1 MIIVSRLLARVIA
14 IALAVLI
21 AAAGIAAAVFCI
33 GSGHGTLS
41 LPGLA
46 SDLHLPQLRAD
57 VDYFLNRT
65 TRRGSVA
72 VLAALGGAAAIL
84 LGLMLLAGCW
94 ISPRP
99 LRIVLARTSIGCL
112 ATRRRALAHL
122 ARDHAA
128 ACPQIARSRARAW
141 PRRSRDGGRVRLRV
155 RAASETDRRTARQVA
170 RDRLQPFDGLPVEV
184 TVRARRATRHDRH
197 QAAAEAPA

>member
-1 MIIVSRLLARVIA
+1 MIIISRLLARLIA

-33 GSGHGTLS
+33 GGGHGTLS

-65 TRRGSVA
+65 TRSGPVA

-128 ACPQIARSRARAW
+128 AGPKIARSQARAW
-141 PRRSRDGGRVRLRV
+141 PRRSRDGGRVRVRV
-155 RAASETDRRTARQVA
+155 RATSETDRRTARQVA
-170 RDRLQPFDGLPVEV
+170 RDRLQPFDGLPVQV
-184 TVRARRATRHDRH
+184 TVRARRATRHDRQ